1 MKRIVLTIC
10 VIISLSTVAY
20 ADYFKCVT
28 SNGKTIFTD
37 SPPPDAKCE
46 FKEKINSFS
55 ETPEY
60 VNSMREEADYQ
71 IQINDAKR
79 AKVAE
84 EKRVKDAEVRIAN
97 DAAAERELDAKNL
110 ELKQRELDLK
120 EREINANANLAPNQY
135 VTVIHDTNI
144 INVEKHP
151 SRHEDHKQKE
161 QDAKTGKDVN
171 GKNTVSGQTPKN
183 INEKKTVK
191 AQQITPSQP
200 PPPQKPKKMTETS
213 TSSTVSPWPFAI
225 LPCLE
230 MLSIDKISLD
240 IIGYRY

>member
-46 FKEKINSFS
+46 FKEKINSFG

-71 IQINDAKR
+71 IQINDEKR
-79 AKVAE
+79 AIVAE
-84 EKRVKDAEVRIAN
+84 EKRAREAEVRIAKE
-97 DAAAERELDAKNL
+97 AEAYRELEAKKM

-120 EREINANANLAPNQY
+120 EKEINANANQAPNEY
-135 VTVIHDTNI
+135 ITVIHDTKI
-144 INVEKHP
+144 INVGEHP
-151 SRHEDHKQKE
+151 SRHENHKQKE
-161 QDAKTGKDVN
+161 QEAKTGKDFN
-171 GKNTVSGQTPKN
+171 GKNTVSEKAPKN

-200 PPPQKPKKMTETS
+200 PPPSKNKEN
-213 TSSTVSPWPFAI
+213 
-225 LPCLE
+225 
-230 MLSIDKISLD
+230 D
-240 IIGYRY
+240 